1 MMPNQRF
8 LHQQAQMAHP
18 MLSTLAG
25 QAMPPQL
32 AAGQMFPFFSQCN
45 INPLLLQRNLA
56 LNQAPPHQQHF
67 MKKEGVSQS
76 PSSPPRSPASLSA
89 HSTEDGMETPRT
101 QSPDS
106 SHSQT
111 TPTGSKKLS
120 QPMQP
125 SSLSSQNSMNT
136 IFPRRKAGQHARLN
150 SKPVVL
156 NETTLRKLFALP
168 LHEAATTLGIS
179 ATAMK
184 SACRKLGIK
193 KWPYRTVQS
202 TKTAAARRAFASS
215 GSGSGSACS
224 SPCASVSADSAK
236 SEPASGAGPT
246 GDCLSKDA
254 ELLTETMLLFR
265 GRAAMDAGSESEDAK
280 EEVKAPESKNSVA
293 MLLN

>member
-1 MMPNQRF
+1 MQPPVQDQKRPFIHHHGPRPPCNPMANLASMAFSQPPHGIMMPNQRF

-150 SKPVVL
+150 SKP
-156 NETTLRKLFALP
+156 
-168 LHEAATTLGIS
+168 
-179 ATAMK
+179 
-184 SACRKLGIK
+184 
-193 KWPYRTVQS
+193 
-202 TKTAAARRAFASS
+202 
-215 GSGSGSACS
+215 
-224 SPCASVSADSAK
+224 
-236 SEPASGAGPT
+236 
-246 GDCLSKDA
+246 
-254 ELLTETMLLFR
+254 
-265 GRAAMDAGSESEDAK
+265 
-280 EEVKAPESKNSVA
+280 
-293 MLLN
+293 